1 MKTTVRKIRAK
12 LRAIKWWNF
21 NLAESSFALA
31 NHKQRMIHTAF
42 RMIKRWR
49 INGSYLEFGTFKGQS
64 IIYAYKEMASIFGT
78 GTQKGILSIHGFDSF
93 AGIKGINAEEISG
106 PFIEGG
112 YSASL
117 EEYTE
122 NLVKNNVDIDF
133 VKTHSGFFQNTLT
146 LELLNEIK
154 FETPI
159 AAVIN
164 IDCDVFEPA
173 FEALNFCKSM
183 FTQGTIVLFDDYYSY
198 ALHPNKGEVGALS
211 LFCSENPEFIFNE
224 WMNYGPQGKAFIVS
238 LR

>member
-64 IIYAYKEMASIFGT
+64 IIYAYKEMTSIFGT
-78 GTQKGILSIHGFDSF
+78 STQKGILSIHGFDSF
-93 AGIKGINAEEISG
+93 AGIKGINAEEIPG

-112 YSASL
+112 YCASL

-198 ALHPNKGEVGALS
+198 ALQPNKGEVRALS